1 MKKAQANQIFVY
13 VLGLVIIA
21 GIIIL
26 GYTMIFSVKKTAS
39 DAEIEALKSSLQK
52 EVKDIISEYD
62 NKRTFTKEIS
72 SRYTLVCFADTTPEG
87 RNAIMTDPEVNPIV
101 NDSVASGSNN
111 SVFLIDGQI
120 IAFSIKDLRVSPPRY
135 NICYNNTGVI
145 NYTLQGKGEYALL
158 ITS

>member
-72 SRYTLVCFADTTPEG
+72 SKYTLVCFADTIQ
-87 RNAIMTDPEVNPIV
+87 RAAIMADPKANQIV

-120 IAFSIKDLRVSPPRY
+120 VAFSIKDLRVSPPRY
-135 NICYNNTGVI
+135 NVCYNNTGII

-158 ITS
+158 LT